1 MAPGVS
7 SLTRLMR
14 IASVAICLI
23 VSASFLVFVINQTS
37 SASTHQQKELNEESA
52 QASSSEPAS
61 SNAKHESTLH
71 RTLDDASNALTSP
84 FAGVVSG
91 SQSQWTIHI
100 VRTVLALLVYG
111 FGLAFLVRL
120 IRVRV

>member
-7 SLTRLMR
+7 FLTRLMR

-23 VSASFLVFVINQTS
+23 VSASFLVFVVNQTS
-37 SASTHQQKELNEESA
+37 SASTHQQNKLNEGSA
-52 QASSSEPAS
+52 QASSSEPVAS
-61 SNAKHESTLH
+61 KAKRKSTLH
-71 RTLDDASNALTSP
+71 RALDDTSDALTSP
-84 FAGVVSG
+84 FAGIVSG
-91 SQSQWTIHI
+91 SGQWTVHI

-111 FGLAFLVRL
+111 FGLAFLVRF